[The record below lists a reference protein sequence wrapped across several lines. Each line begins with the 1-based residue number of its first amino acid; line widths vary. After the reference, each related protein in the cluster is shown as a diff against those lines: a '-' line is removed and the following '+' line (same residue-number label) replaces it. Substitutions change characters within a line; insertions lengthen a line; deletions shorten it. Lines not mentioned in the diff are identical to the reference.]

1 MAGAGAVELGFGLVF
16 AAGWPLWDY
25 FVEWP
30 GLLKRLAVDPH
41 GARLR
46 EYRHAIVA
54 QWVMA
59 GVAAWL
65 WGRRIGG
72 LVAPFRLR
80 AHGGW
85 WLFGVLVF
93 LAALAGVQIANYF
106 KVRKSEKVR
115 AIVRKSVGFV
125 EPIVPHRSDE
135 MNVFVAVSLTAGI
148 CEEFLYHGYLIW
160 AVGSYADWWGGAA
173 FSVVAFA
180 VVHAYQGRR
189 GILTA
194 GALGVLLT
202 AVVAVTGSLLP
213 AMAVHAWVDFGS
225 GMISWGALRED

>member
-1 MAGAGAVELGFGLVF
+1 MAGAWELGFGLAF
-16 AAGWPLWDY
+16 AVGWPLWDY

-30 GLLKRLAVDPH
+30 GLLKRLKVDPR
-41 GARLR
+41 GGRLR

-54 QWVMA
+54 QWAMA
-59 GVAAWL
+59 SVAAWL
-65 WGRRIGG
+65 WWRRDGAWAAFG
-72 LVAPFRLR
+72 LR
-80 AHGGW
+80 AHAQW
-85 WLFGVLVF
+85 WLAGVLVF

-106 KVRKSEKVR
+106 NVRRSEKVR
-115 AIVRKSVGFV
+115 ELVRKSIGFV
-125 EPIVPHRSDE
+125 EPLVPHRAEE
-135 MNVFVAVSLTAGI
+135 MRWFVAVSLTAGI
-148 CEEFLYHGYLIW
+148 CEEFLYRGYLIW
-160 AVGSYADWWGGAA
+160 AVGSYVGWWGGVV

-194 GALGVLLT
+194 GTLGVLLA
-202 AVVAVTGSLLP
+202 AVVALTGSLVP